1 MIKTFLKIIWN
12 RKRLRGL
19 LETYPESL
27 KDNISQMVLSL
38 IPFLW
43 MFEIEKKFFL
53 MESLKRQ
60 HESKFARKIGKCN
73 VFIFKDS
80 VSQIMLSLIQLL
92 KYIWDRKWYESLMKL
107 YKGFKLTIWAKPYCP
122 WCNLFKKPWKTKKYE
137 LKVEICIRSLKGQ
150 YISALKG

>member
-1 MIKTFLKIIWN
+1 MKLAFFLKKKKKKKKKMIKTFLKIIWN

-43 MFEIEKKFFL
+43 MFEIEKNIFL

-80 VSQIMLSLIQLL
+80 LSQIMLSLIQLL
-92 KYIWDRKWYESLMKL
+92 KYIWENGMSLWWNFIKALNWQYGPNRIVPDAVYLRNLGKL
-107 YKGFKLTIWAKPYCP
+107 KNIGA
-122 WCNLFKKPWKTKKYE
+122 
-137 LKVEICIRSLKGQ
+137 
-150 YISALKG
+150 